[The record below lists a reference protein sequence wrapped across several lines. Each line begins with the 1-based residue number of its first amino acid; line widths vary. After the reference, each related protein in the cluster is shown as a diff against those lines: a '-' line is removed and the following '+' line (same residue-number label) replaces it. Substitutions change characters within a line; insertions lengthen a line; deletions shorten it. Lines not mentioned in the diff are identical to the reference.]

1 MNFGVP
7 RETGRHERRVGLT
20 PWAAQ
25 QLVRDGHALV
35 VERDAGKAARFADR
49 EYQDAGAM
57 VVYSREEAF
66 KRADVVCGVG
76 LVAPDEMDLLRPGS
90 VLCGFQHLVVA
101 PRASVERL
109 RDLEVTAIGYELV
122 QDAQGRRSILTSM
135 SEMAGEMAVFT
146 AAHYLQNTVGGR
158 GILLSQ
164 VPGIAPPTVL
174 ILGAG
179 TVGRSAAARAL
190 AIGAHVIMLD
200 QDIAKL
206 RAVNQQLGAQV
217 VTELATSDRLG
228 RYTAIADVVIGAILI
243 PGGRS
248 PLLITEDMVRAM
260 RAGSVIVD
268 VSIDQGGCVE
278 TSRPTT
284 LEDPVFISHDVV
296 HYCVPN
302 MTANVARTASR
313 ALSDVVL
320 GLLRALGAKGIE
332 ATLRDDAGLAA
343 GVYLYRGKLV
353 NERLAQSL
361 GAGPTSLGALL
372 GGGGR
377 RP

>member
-7 RETGRHERRVGLT
+7 RETSRHERRVGLT
-20 PWAAQ
+20 PWAVG
-25 QLVRDGHALV
+25 QLVAAGNQVV
-35 VERDAGKAARFADR
+35 VERDAGRAARFTDR
-49 EYQDAGAM
+49 EYQEAGAS
-57 VVYSREEAF
+57 VVYSHEEAF

-76 LVAPDEMDLLRPGS
+76 LVSAEETELLRPGS

-101 PRASVERL
+101 PRGVVERL
-109 RDLEVTAIGYELV
+109 AAEEITAIGYELV
-122 QDAQGRRSILTSM
+122 ENAEGARSILTVM

-146 AAHYLQNTVGGR
+146 AAHYLQNEEGGR
-158 GILLSQ
+158 GIVLAY
-164 VPGIAPPTVL
+164 VTGIPSPTVL

-190 AIGAHVIMLD
+190 ATGAHVIVLD
-200 QDIAKL
+200 EDLAKL
-206 RAVNQQLGAQV
+206 RAVYDQLGAQV
-217 VTELATSDRLG
+217 VTELATTDRLA

-243 PGGRS
+243 PAARA

-260 RAGSVIVD
+260 RAGSVIID

-284 LEDPVFISHDVV
+284 LENPVFVVHDVV

-313 ALSDVVL
+313 ALSDV
-320 GLLRALGAKGIE
+320 LLRPLQAL
-332 ATLRDDAGLAA
+332 ATQGLDTALREDPGLAA
-343 GVYLYRGKLV
+343 GCYLYRGKLV
-353 NERLAQSL
+353 NEALA
-361 GAGPTSLGALL
+361 GALGMTAASL
-372 GGGGR
+372 VGLLWSGET

>member
-20 PWAAQ
+20 PWAVG
-25 QLVRDGHALV
+25 QLVAAGNTVV
-35 VERDAGKAARFADR
+35 VEHDAGRAARFTDR
-49 EYQDAGAM
+49 EYQDAGAT

-66 KRADVVCGVG
+66 KRADVVCGVD
-76 LVAPDEMDLLRPGS
+76 LVSTDELELLRPGT
-90 VLCGFQHLVVA
+90 VLGGFQHMVVA
-101 PRASVERL
+101 PRGVVERL
-109 RDLEVTAIGYELV
+109 RELKITAIGYELV
-122 QDAQGRRSILTSM
+122 ENADGCRAILTAM

-146 AAHYLQNTVGGR
+146 AAHYLQNEEGGR
-158 GILLSQ
+158 GILLSH
-164 VPGIAPPTVL
+164 VPGVAPPTVL

-190 AIGAHVIMLD
+190 TMGAHVIVLD
-200 QDIAKL
+200 EDLAKL
-206 RAVNQQLGAQV
+206 RAVSAQLGAQI
-217 VTELATSDRLG
+217 VTELATADRLA

-243 PGGRS
+243 PAARA

-260 RAGSVIVD
+260 RSGSVIID

-284 LEDPVFISHDVV
+284 LENPVFVMHDVV

-313 ALSDVVL
+313 ALSDVL
-320 GLLRALGAKGIE
+320 LRPLQALAAKGLDGALREDPGLAAGCYLYRGHLVNEALARALGA
-332 ATLRDDAGLAA
+332 APASLVGLLWS
-343 GVYLYRGKLV
+343 GEK
-353 NERLAQSL
+353 
-361 GAGPTSLGALL
+361 
-372 GGGGR
+372 

>member
-25 QLVRDGHALV
+25 QLVRDGHAV
-35 VERDAGKAARFADR
+35 IVERDAGKAARFSDQ
-49 EYQDAGAM
+49 EYQDAGAK

-66 KRADVVCGVG
+66 KRVDVVCGVG
-76 LVAPDEMDLLRPGS
+76 LVGPAELDLLKPRS

-101 PRASVERL
+101 PRATVDRL
-109 RDLEVTAIGYELV
+109 RDLESTVVGYELV
-122 QDAQGRRSILTSM
+122 EDPRGRRIILTAM
-135 SEMAGEMAVFT
+135 GEMAGDMAVFT
-146 AAHYLQNTVGGR
+146 AAHYLQNEEGGR
-158 GILLSQ
+158 GILLAH

-179 TVGRSAAARAL
+179 TVGRSAARRAL
-190 AIGAHVIMLD
+190 VLGAHVVVLD
-200 QDIAKL
+200 QDIRRL
-206 RAVNQQLGAQV
+206 RSVNEELGAQIE
-217 VTELATSDRLG
+217 TQLATTDRLA
-228 RYTAIADVVIGAILI
+228 RFTAIADVVIGAILI
-243 PGGRS
+243 PGARS
-248 PLLITEDMVRAM
+248 PLLITEEMVRAM

-284 LEDPVFISHDVV
+284 LEDPVFVVHGVV

-313 ALSDVVL
+313 ALSDVVV
-320 GLLRALGAKGIE
+320 GLLRPLGANGVE
-332 ATLRDDAGLAA
+332 TTVRTDAGFAA
-343 GVYLYRGKLV
+343 GLYLYQGKLV
-353 NERLAQSL
+353 NPRLAQAL
-361 GAGPTSLGALL
+361 GVAAEGT
-372 GGGGR
+372 